1 MLRSPIT
8 HKRCIKTTIQFLLVM
23 SFYVC
28 FGVLVGCTDN
38 SSSQIAGLERLQ
50 KNTQENLMTCQQQLE
65 YYRQIGGSNTESK
78 EIERSKP
85 EYEEVNVY
93 EVDGTKC
100 YATDDMETAAPACGR
115 SFWKCK
121 DGVLRECMT
130 NVKYKISKERKL
142 VEEEE

>member
-1 MLRSPIT
+1 M
-8 HKRCIKTTIQFLLVM
+8 KYTILALTFILA
-23 SFYVC
+23 
-28 FGVLVGCTDN
+28 GCTDN
-38 SSSQIAGLERLQ
+38 SSDQIAGLERLQ
-50 KNTQENLMTCQQQLE
+50 KSTQENLMTCQQQLE
-65 YYRQIGGSNTESK
+65 YYRQIGGSNSDSK
-78 EIERSKP
+78 EIERSEP
-85 EYEEVNVY
+85 EYKEVNVY

-100 YATDDMETAAPACGR
+100 YATDDLEAAAPACGR